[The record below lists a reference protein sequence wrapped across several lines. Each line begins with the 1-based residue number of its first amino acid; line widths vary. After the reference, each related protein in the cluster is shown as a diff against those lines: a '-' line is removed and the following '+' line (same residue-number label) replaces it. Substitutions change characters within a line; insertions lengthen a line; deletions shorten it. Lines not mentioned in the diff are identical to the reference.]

1 MSTTDI
7 TKRARGE
14 FDAGQVELIRNT
26 VAKGCNNAEL
36 AMFLEVCARNNLDP
50 LTKQIWTMKIKGV
63 MQPVISRDGLLA
75 IANRYTGKDW
85 DGVNGEFLGCSSNV
99 IHDHD
104 LFSFE
109 YEDRD
114 DETIKVKVT
123 HSPRDADGNPTHGGK
138 DGEGRG
144 PIVGAWARV
153 KRRGHDDTFYL
164 AYRKEHD
171 KGENVWK
178 SHPHAMMQ
186 KVPEAMTLRK
196 AFSVSGVLG
205 EHEMTERGTVT
216 STATESAPAVIQWPS
231 DPQLSDELQSA
242 FRALEYTDAKIR
254 LAVNGKPED
263 ELRALLADLNRE
275 ADEVIPD
282 AEVVE

>member
-1 MSTTDI
+1 
-7 TKRARGE
+7 
-14 FDAGQVELIRNT
+14 
-26 VAKGCNNAEL
+26 
-36 AMFLEVCARNNLDP
+36 
-50 LTKQIWTMKIKGV
+50 
-63 MQPVISRDGLLA
+63 
-75 IANRYTGKDW
+75 
-85 DGVNGEFLGCSSNV
+85 
-99 IHDHD
+99 
-104 LFSFE
+104 
-109 YEDRD
+109 
-114 DETIKVKVT
+114 
-123 HSPRDADGNPTHGGK
+123 
-138 DGEGRG
+138 
-144 PIVGAWARV
+144 
-153 KRRGHDDTFYL
+153 
-164 AYRKEHD
+164 
-171 KGENVWK
+171 
-178 SHPHAMMQ
+178 MMQ